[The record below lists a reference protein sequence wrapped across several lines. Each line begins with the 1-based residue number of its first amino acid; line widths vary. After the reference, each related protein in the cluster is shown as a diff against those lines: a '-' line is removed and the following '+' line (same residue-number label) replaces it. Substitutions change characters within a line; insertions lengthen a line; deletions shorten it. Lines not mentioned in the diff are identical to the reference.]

1 MQEEIAKIQS
11 TKPVEEL
18 KEMES
23 HNNDDL
29 QKLADEDSDEAAE
42 EEEVEDWKEEVRKL
56 SKENEESDPE
66 LSDSEDVLIRK
77 LSPDQIQTIKTDL
90 LRSSLQS
97 VLLSVTDDFIGKICR
112 NALSRGRS
120 LVAGCY

>member
-1 MQEEIAKIQS
+1 MGMQEEIARIQS

-23 HNNDDL
+23 YNNDDL
-29 QKLADEDSDEAAE
+29 QKLADEDSDEAEE

-77 LSPDQIQTIKTDL
+77 LSPDQIQTIKVKCCPRHFL
-90 LRSSLQS
+90 AS
-97 VLLSVTDDFIGKICR
+97 
-112 NALSRGRS
+112 
-120 LVAGCY
+120 

>member
-23 HNNDDL
+23 HNNHDL

-56 SKENEESDPE
+56 SKENEGIKNYFTKTKECFEESDPE

-77 LSPDQIQTIKTDL
+77 LSPDQIQNIK
-90 LRSSLQS
+90 
-97 VLLSVTDDFIGKICR
+97 VK
-112 NALSRGRS
+112 
-120 LVAGCY
+120 

>member
-18 KEMES
+18 KEIES

-29 QKLADEDSDEAAE
+29 QKLADEDSDEVA

-56 SKENEESDPE
+56 SKENEGISNKSDKSRE
-66 LSDSEDVLIRK
+66 
-77 LSPDQIQTIKTDL
+77 L
-90 LRSSLQS
+90 LR
-97 VLLSVTDDFIGKICR
+97 IGPG
-112 NALSRGRS
+112 AF
-120 LVAGCY
+120 